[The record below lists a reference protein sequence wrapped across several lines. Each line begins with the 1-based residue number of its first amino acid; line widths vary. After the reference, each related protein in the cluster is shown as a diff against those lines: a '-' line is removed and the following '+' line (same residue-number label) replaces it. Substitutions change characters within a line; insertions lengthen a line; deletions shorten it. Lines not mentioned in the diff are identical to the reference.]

1 MAIPA
6 WRASAEDKE
15 DNARVVSSLRVRYS
29 VRVTV
34 FSVGRGRS
42 SRGQRGQRGKKTLT
56 LRQRILARD
65 AAREIAQVAD
75 GSTTA
80 PTYSR
85 PPTLPARF
93 AVWGE
98 PSEDEGWYEVPAR
111 RAAPRQ
117 MRTG

>member
-1 MAIPA
+1 M
-6 WRASAEDKE
+6 S
-15 DNARVVSSLRVRYS
+15 YS
-29 VRVTV
+29 VRV
-34 FSVGRGRS
+34 FSVGRGQRG
-42 SRGQRGQRGKKTLT
+42 RGQRGQRGKNTLT